1 MRVNSLLNYL
11 LNKTRPNRKRTN
23 KMKIRYSPHYDAEIF
38 VRNESNLM
46 DVIYVG
52 TQKLLEQLE
61 LRAAMSQDAAP
72 S

>member
-1 MRVNSLLNYL
+1 
-11 LNKTRPNRKRTN
+11 
-23 KMKIRYSPHYDAEIF
+23 MKIRYSPHYDAEIF
-38 VRNESNLM
+38 MRNESNLM

-61 LRAAMSQDAAP
+61 LRAAMSQDAAQ